1 MRVHASDGLRRLD
14 ERNGCGIFSGLSA
27 VAGADAGAHDR
38 PAVAGA
44 DVAAVAGA
52 DHAADVGAVAGAHD
66 GAAHA
71 EANAGSDAPARPSHG
86 GAGLCSDAAAI
97 GPADGGA
104 RGFDARVVLLLL
116 LANNICANCSGNI
129 SSNEPRTLALLL
141 LLASPTMLRRA
152 RIPRHRRGGLD
163 DVLWGPLAVGG
174 LHDERPMH
182 GRPLRRRRGGAPL
195 PRLLSRGDR
204 RGELRYGRL
213 GHLRGMRRL

>member
-1 MRVHASDGLRRLD
+1 MRVYAPDRVRRLD
-14 ERNGCGIFSGLSA
+14 EYNGRCFFRGP
-27 VAGADAGAHDR
+27 

-44 DVAAVAGA
+44 YVRAYDGSAFAGPDVAAVARA
-52 DHAADVGAVAGAHD
+52 DHAADVGALAGAHD

-129 SSNEPRTLALLL
+129 SSNEPRTLVLLL
-141 LLASPTMLRRA
+141 VPVGTDTDVWRRPSSRLLGRR
-152 RIPRHRRGGLD
+152 RLLPGELDRRRL
-163 DVLWGPLAVGG
+163 V
-174 LHDERPMH
+174 
-182 GRPLRRRRGGAPL
+182 RRRGPKVAL
-195 PRLLSRGDR
+195 RLDL
-204 RGELRYGRL
+204 L
-213 GHLRGMRRL
+213 